1 MIMRKDYTKSGFLSF
16 AITIWALIC
25 AVFVGFFPNFSWLTL
40 IAILIPITAS
50 MLFSGYYNKA
60 GLNLCRFLVGALF
73 VFSSFMKGIDPLG
86 TKYKM
91 LDYFIAYNIEWLNSL
106 ALVLAIALIMAEF
119 IVGICLMLNLLPR
132 LATLGAS
139 LLMIFFTISTF
150 FDAMYNLVPD
160 CGCFGT
166 AIKMSNWQTFFK
178 NLIILAVLIP
188 LIFNNKSLVNK
199 RVTILGQTLFTFLFI
214 GLFVWF
220 EIYNVRHLPVIDF
233 MDWKVGR
240 DMKPAEEVEP
250 AEIYLTFKNIET
262 GATEEFLSPNYPWN
276 DSVWMSQW
284 EFVSQ
289 RQEGGTQSL
298 GFSILN
304 EDGDDYT
311 YLLFETEKLFV
322 FVAPYLDNMTE
333 EDLAE
338 CQRIYDLANE
348 YGYNYLWIT
357 SVNPEYVYELQDKYY
372 MFDEVYFGDELEL
385 KSMVRSNPG
394 LILMD
399 NGVIIDKWSKIDFPT
414 EKEINLLVRN

>member
-1 MIMRKDYTKSGFLSF
+1 MKKDYTKSGFLSF
-16 AITIWALIC
+16 AITIWALVC
-25 AVFVGFFPNFSWLTL
+25 AVFVGFFPNFSWLML
-40 IAILIPITAS
+40 FAILVPIIAS
-50 MLFSGYYNKA
+50 ILFNNYYNRS
-60 GLNLCRFLVGALF
+60 GLVLCRVLVGALF
-73 VFSSFMKGIDPLG
+73 VFSSFTKGVDPLG

-91 LDYFIAYNIEWLNSL
+91 LDYFIAYNIEWLNDFAL
-106 ALVLAIALIMAEF
+106 ALAIILIMAEF
-119 IVGICLMLNLLPR
+119 VVGICLILNLLPR

-150 FDAMYNLVPD
+150 FDAIYNLVPD

-199 RVTILGQTLFTFLFI
+199 RVTILGQSLFTFIFL
-214 GLFVWF
+214 GLFVGF

-240 DMKPAEEVEP
+240 DMKPVENPEP
-250 AEIYLTFKNIET
+250 ADIYLTFKNIET
-262 GATEEFLSPNYPWN
+262 GETEEYLSPNYPWN

-304 EDGDDYT
+304 EDGDDFT
-311 YLLFETEKLFV
+311 HLLFETEKLFV
-322 FVAPYLDNMTE
+322 IVAPYLNEMTDN
-333 EDLAE
+333 DFAE
-338 CQRIYDLANE
+338 CQRIYDFAIDNE
-348 YGYNYLWIT
+348 YSYLWIT
-357 SVNPEYVYELQDKYY
+357 SVNPEYVYELQEKYY
-372 MFDEVYFGDELEL
+372 MFDEVYYGDELEL

-414 EKEINLLVRN
+414 EDEL